1 MKRQATSQPGGE
13 LATLAQLEENIFY
26 PAVNE
31 ETDEGPALLKENLAE
46 YKAMKNLIQQLRNTD
61 PHSRGVYQV

>member
-13 LATLAQLEENIFY
+13 LATHAQLEENIFY

-31 ETDEGPALLKENLAE
+31 ETDEEPALLKENLAE
-46 YKAMKNLIQQLRNTD
+46 YKTMKNLIQQLRDTA